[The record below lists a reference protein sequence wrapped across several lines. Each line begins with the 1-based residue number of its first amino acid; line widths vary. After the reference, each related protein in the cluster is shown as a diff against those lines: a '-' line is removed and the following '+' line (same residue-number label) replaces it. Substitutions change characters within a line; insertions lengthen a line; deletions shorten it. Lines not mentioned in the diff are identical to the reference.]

1 MSNYVKNDRS
11 VTIATKV
18 RMHVDTYKRINVPT
32 QNAIGA
38 DMSNTKTATLSGL
51 LVAKKGSDAPRP
63 EHPGLEEAQTP
74 SAVHMIERKYSSEA
88 SENTQGAY
96 YKSLT
101 LKVDKDRFTKLKN
114 LGVQRDLR
122 SQALMTEALDLLFTK
137 HNL

>member
-1 MSNYVKNDRS
+1 MAN
-11 VTIATKV
+11 
-18 RMHVDTYKRINVPT
+18 P
-32 QNAIGA
+32 
-38 DMSNTKTATLSGL
+38 KTATLSGL
-51 LVAKKGSDAPRP
+51 LVSKKGNDAPRP

-74 SAVHMIERKYSSEA
+74 ASAGRGSNPKLSA
-88 SENTQGAY
+88 NLAENVQGTY
-96 YKSLT
+96 YKALT

>member
-1 MSNYVKNDRS
+1 MASTK
-11 VTIATKV
+11 IA
-18 RMHVDTYKRINVPT
+18 
-32 QNAIGA
+32 A
-38 DMSNTKTATLSGL
+38 LSGL
-51 LVAKKGSDAPRP
+51 LVAKKGAEAPRP

-74 SAVHMIERKYSSEA
+74 YAAHMVDRKHLSGTSDNA
-88 SENTQGAY
+88 DGPY
-96 YKSLT
+96 YKALT

>member
-1 MSNYVKNDRS
+1 M
-11 VTIATKV
+11 A
-18 RMHVDTYKRINVPT
+18 
-32 QNAIGA
+32 
-38 DMSNTKTATLSGL
+38 NTKTAALSGL
-51 LVAKKGSDAPRP
+51 LVAKKGADAPKP

-74 SAVHMIERKYSSEA
+74 AAAHTVDRKHPAGTSDNA
-88 SENTQGAY
+88 QGSY
-96 YKSLT
+96 YKALT